1 MSRIETGSIVTMTAA
16 ERNTVEVLYA
26 DWARLLRCTNVEQAM
41 ARAGVAF
48 EHNTRLRIAEFLL
61 SDGGAQSLMRWAPHA
76 YVLTNAEKLAAR
88 QLLRRFSPGQTV
100 PAQGAEACDA
110 LRWVGFLRAEA
121 GEYRLAED
129 LERFRE
135 GLGLYFH
142 EVELP
147 ERGERFNTNCVPDFF
162 IMTHRAT
169 RERAIKAMRTRSD
182 HAPVAAGAVEGM
194 SAKMM
199 EAVRETASSG
209 SDALAIDCY
218 EEEVAI
224 LNDACGWTDEPVRLV
239 MARGR
244 AAEVTP
250 ESAWYLVGGG

>member
-1 MSRIETGSIVTMTAA
+1 MSRIETGSTVTMTDA

-26 DWARLLRCTNVEQAM
+26 DWTRLLRCTNIEQAM
-41 ARAGVAF
+41 ARAGMAF
-48 EHNTRLRIAEFLL
+48 DHRSRLRIADFVLA
-61 SDGGAQSLMRWAPHA
+61 DGRAKALMRWAPHT

-88 QLLRRFSPGQTV
+88 QLMRRFSPGQTV
-100 PAQGAEACDA
+100 AAQGAEACDA
-110 LRWVGFLRAEA
+110 LRWVGFLRVEA

-182 HAPVAAGAVEGM
+182 DAPVAAGAVEGM
-194 SAKMM
+194 SAKMI
-199 EAVRETASSG
+199 EAVRAASSG
-209 SDALAIDCY
+209 GGDALVMDRY